1 MKFSWRPRSVR
12 TYLLAWIIA
21 PIAVFIVINTFTLY
35 YSTLDSANTAYD
47 RMLVTTAY
55 SVGDEIRHDGGQLH
69 VSVSFASLEVYEA
82 GYSTRMIY
90 RVSDMH
96 GQYVAGD
103 IDLPAYQP
111 GVKHLP
117 VSPTLLGIYEGQY
130 GNAPVRIAAVLQ
142 PVVTEG
148 AREGAV
154 VQIAEPIEFRK
165 SVARRILWGT
175 LTRQALLIAVV
186 AFVTRLV
193 VTRALYP
200 LDDLRRQLDERR
212 EEDLSPLRAP
222 DAAQELQPVIGA
234 LNQLMGRLHRLL
246 DLQQR
251 FVADASHQLRTP
263 LAVLKTQL
271 QSGLRGDAPPDVV
284 LLEMASTVD
293 RATNVANQLLSLAKV
308 EQLRGKGIKQVC
320 DVPAIASEVS
330 IDLSPLISEKNLDF
344 ELKTEDATVQG
355 HPWMIT
361 EMVSNLLHNAIRH
374 TPTESALGITIE
386 SFTDVVLLRV
396 WDTGPGI
403 SGEMEARV
411 FEPFAASY
419 ASKGGGLG
427 LTICAEITDSME
439 AELIL
444 KNRIEDGKVAGLDAT
459 VKFRRHNPDL
469 AEPDT
474 DLTMMLQ

>member
-1 MKFSWRPRSVR
+1 MRFPWRPRSVR
-12 TYLLAWIIA
+12 AYLLAWIIA

-35 YSTLDSANTAYD
+35 HSTLESANTAYD

-55 SVGDEIRHDGGQLH
+55 SVGDEIRHEDGRLQ

-90 RVSDMH
+90 RVSDLQ
-96 GQYVAGD
+96 GNYVAGD
-103 IDLPAYQP
+103 VDLPGYRAKMKKP
-111 GVKHLP
+111 P

-130 GNAPVRIAAVLQ
+130 GDAPVRIATIFQ
-142 PVVTEG
+142 PVVAEKS
-148 AREGAV
+148 REGAI

-165 SVARRILWGT
+165 SVALGILWGT
-175 LTRQALLIAVV
+175 LRRQALLIAVV
-186 AFVTRLV
+186 ALVTWIV
-193 VTRALYP
+193 VGRALRP

-222 DAAQELQPVIGA
+222 GAALELQPVIGA
-234 LNQLMGRLHRLL
+234 LNQLMVRLHRLL

-271 QSGLRGDAPPDVV
+271 QSGMRGDAPPDVV
-284 LLEMASTVD
+284 LREMTGTVD

-308 EQLRGKGIKQVC
+308 EQQRGKGVREPC
-320 DVPAIASEVS
+320 DLSSIARDVA
-330 IDLSPLISEKNLDF
+330 IDLSPLISGKNLDF
-344 ELKTEDATVQG
+344 ELKSVDACIQG
-355 HPWMIT
+355 HPWMVT
-361 EMVSNLLHNAIRH
+361 EMISNLLHNAIRH
-374 TPTESALGITIE
+374 SPPDYRLGITIE
-386 SFTDVVLLRV
+386 ELADAVLLTV

-403 SGEMEARV
+403 SSEMEERV

-427 LTICAEITDSME
+427 LTICAEIADSMG
-439 AELIL
+439 AGLTL
-444 KNRIEDGKVAGLDAT
+444 KNRVRDGKIAGLDAM
-459 VKFRRHNPDL
+459 VRFARHEAAVNS
-469 AEPDT
+469 AACGSV
-474 DLTMMLQ
+474 